1 MATEKDRERGST
13 HSQSQQQRN
22 PPPRQESR
30 QEPERHPAQSTVA
43 KPGVPQP
50 DQQPRPEPPEEKKPE
65 EKVLDKEQAMQLF
78 RAGHRLKIK
87 GDPSEKWFSASR
99 LHNVLVICYPVDEE
113 IEKSISEQE
122 LVLADEP
129 TA

>member
-13 HSQSQQQRN
+13 HSQSQQQQRN
-22 PPPRQESR
+22 PPPRQE
-30 QEPERHPAQSTVA
+30 PERQPAQSTVA

-65 EKVLDKEQAMQLF
+65 EKVLEKEQAMQLF

-87 GDPSEKWFSASR
+87 GDPQEKWFSASR
-99 LHNVLVICYPVDEE
+99 LHGALVICYPVDEE
-113 IEKSISEQE
+113 IEKTISEQE
-122 LVLADEP
+122 LVLADESTQP
-129 TA
+129 